1 MDRERHLKSKL
12 REEVEKHLKACEVPK
27 PRVDSMVRE
36 AKRAHVRL
44 QLDSVDW
51 RRKRKTRCRQS

>member
-1 MDRERHLKSKL
+1 MKSKL